1 MPASCQN
8 SAQESPLHGSPQQ
21 EAGQPCDPQL
31 WHGDFSPLPSPTQ
44 QEHRRTPQTS
54 LPLFSHKQERHK
66 DSGEKSWVFL
76 SILCAEAGQPLS
88 GLGYCQSLHAPSCL
102 GSPPGTA
109 EEPPLSVLIFGDHFS
124 EVRAIPLD
132 IPSTGA
138 CTSAPEP
145 TAGLAAGTGCFPA
158 SPALLGPSSCGK
170 APLGKAALPCEE
182 RKKCQADR
190 DNPRP
195 GVLWE
200 RQGWVPTFRA
210 TRTHHLSP
218 PRLVQPNQATAP
230 CLTTQEQLQFCTA
243 PCPHG
248 GCREP
253 PTLPL
258 TWARG
263 LQTCCHGKGIQHQ
276 LHDPAQAWGDAG
288 CSSIH
293 RSGSTTSRPFFP

>member
-1 MPASCQN
+1 MIHS
-8 SAQESPLHGSPQQ
+8 SGTGISPHFHHPHSKSTGGPPRPPFPCSPISKRDTRTVVRR
-21 EAGQPCDPQL
+21 AGY
-31 WHGDFSPLPSPTQ
+31 FSPSSAL
-44 QEHRRTPQTS
+44 R
-54 LPLFSHKQERHK
+54 LANPL
-66 DSGEKSWVFL
+66 L
-76 SILCAEAGQPLS
+76 
-88 GLGYCQSLHAPSCL
+88 GLGYCQSLHAPSCP

-182 RKKCQADR
+182 RKKCQGDR
-190 DNPRP
+190 DNPRS

-210 TRTHHLSP
+210 TRTYHLSP
-218 PRLVQPNQATAP
+218 SMISAAQPGNCSMSDNTGAAAVLHSP
-230 CLTTQEQLQFCTA
+230 L
-243 PCPHG
+243 CPHG

-258 TWARG
+258 TWAGG